1 MDIKDINT
9 PEIYKESDDFRFF
22 LKWFDHCLTPTQYD
36 TENFYDLYDPL
47 KCPDWL
53 LWMLSDTMG
62 YKYNSDLPTSYNR
75 FVLLY
80 FMSMIRNRGSKD
92 GVTLAAEANLK
103 QLDIDTVAGRGYRN
117 VNGEFIPPKDILYNR
132 LEDTS
137 LPVNSVSVIPHV
149 EEGYID
155 VIYFSHKLPVDA
167 CIEYVRPLGMYC
179 LQHAGV
185 KVDAKT
191 KLSIDARLTNENDVG
206 LSIGSTRVG
215 HYSRE
220 DYSSLQKVALED
232 LTYGDNLLKVIDGDS
247 QLWENDRQHRQP
259 LTPLSHTRRNVWHR
273 NSSYEGMAEGDK
285 VQSKS
290 RIINPGY
297 RALYSLQLCNNE
309 HIVQSLVPPNGDN
322 VDDTDFG
329 IDARIFGLGW
339 KPQDITVEYP
349 EEYEI
354 PEEDLSISND
364 GKIRAYNLLYDKYI
378 DEKYNTEVFT
388 VEDDRSENNINP
400 RPAVNPIMSKIGD
413 AMSLNKD
420 NTQYLLNNDTHNGIY
435 NVEPDGKIT
444 TKITNKNDIKKD

>member
-22 LKWFDHCLTPTQYD
+22 LKWFDNCLTPTQYD

-53 LWMLSDTMG
+53 LWMLADTMG
-62 YKYNSDLPTSYNR
+62 YKYNSELPTSYNR

-149 EEGYID
+149 QEGYID
-155 VIYFSHKLPVDA
+155 VVYFSHKIPVDA

-220 DYSSLQKVALED
+220 DYSSLQRIAEED
-232 LTYGDNLLKVIDGDS
+232 LIYDGRVVKDGDS
-247 QLWENDRQHRQP
+247 QLWENNREHRIE

-273 NSSYEGMAEGDK
+273 NSSYEGMADGDK
-285 VQSKS
+285 VQAKS

-309 HIVQSLVPPNGDN
+309 HIIQSFIPPNGDN
-322 VDDTDFG
+322 VDDTDNSK
-329 IDARIFGLGW
+329 IEKIFGLGW
-339 KPQDITVEYP
+339 GPQDVTVEYP
-349 EEYEI
+349 EEYQL
-354 PEEDLSISND
+354 PEEQISITGS
-364 GKIRAYNLLYDKYI
+364 GKITAYNLLYDKYI

-388 VEDDRSENNINP
+388 VEDERSENNLKP

-444 TKITNKNDIKKD
+444 TKVTNKNDIKKD